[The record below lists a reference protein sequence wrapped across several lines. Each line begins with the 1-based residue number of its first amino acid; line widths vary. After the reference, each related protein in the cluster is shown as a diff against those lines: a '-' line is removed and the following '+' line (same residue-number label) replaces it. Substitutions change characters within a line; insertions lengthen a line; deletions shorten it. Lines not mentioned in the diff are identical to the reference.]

1 MLDLCRKNDG
11 LVTDESTTNV
21 ENCLLEEV
29 ELSSP
34 EFDAISILCYEL
46 VNDGN
51 VGNRGNKTLVSTVK
65 LYFLN
70 LSKNGI

>member
-11 LVTDESTTNV
+11 LVTDESTTNA

-34 EFDAISILCYEL
+34 EFDSINILCYEL
-46 VNDGN
+46 VNDSN
-51 VGNRGNKTLVSTVK
+51 VGNDRNKTLASTVK

>member
-1 MLDLCRKNDG
+1 MLDLCHKNDG
-11 LVTDESTTNV
+11 LVTDESTTNAV
-21 ENCLLEEV
+21 NCLLEEV

-34 EFDAISILCYEL
+34 EFDSINILCYEL
-46 VNDGN
+46 VNDSN
-51 VGNRGNKTLVSTVK
+51 VGNDRNKTLASTVK